1 MIRPVRIVQS
11 VRGIRMKIESPVLGA
26 IEISDDKV
34 IEFPAGLPG
43 FGDLHRF
50 VLLHEEGGDGKIFQL
65 QSLDDADV
73 AFSLAGPEQLGIT
86 YELPLTDEEE
96 AMLRLSRPEDAVVA
110 IVVRKDDEAP
120 ANAGL
125 RANFMA
131 PVVINIQQQRG
142 LQKIIEK
149 GACDIILRVRG

>member
-1 MIRPVRIVQS
+1 
-11 VRGIRMKIESPVLGA
+11 MKIESPVLGA
-26 IEISDDKV
+26 IEVSDDKV

-43 FGDLHRF
+43 FENLHRF
-50 VLLHEEGGDGKIFQL
+50 ALLHEEGGDGKILLL
-65 QSLDDADV
+65 QSLDDASV
-73 AFSLAGPEQLGIT
+73 TFSLAGPEQLGIT

-120 ANAGL
+120 ASAGL

-131 PVVINIQQQRG
+131 PLIINIRQQRG